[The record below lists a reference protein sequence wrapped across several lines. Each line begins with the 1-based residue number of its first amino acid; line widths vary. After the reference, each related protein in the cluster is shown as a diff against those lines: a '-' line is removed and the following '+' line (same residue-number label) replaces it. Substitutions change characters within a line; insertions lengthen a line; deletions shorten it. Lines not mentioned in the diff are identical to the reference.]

1 MEILE
6 LKNTITKAKSSM
18 DELNSIME
26 SREEK
31 ISEMK
36 DKTTEITPP
45 EWQKEQTRK
54 NNEQNLRD
62 LWNCNKRL
70 NIPVSQSW
78 KERKKN
84 MGLKQCSKK

>member
-6 LKNTITKAKSSM
+6 LKNTITKAKSSL

-31 ISEMK
+31 NQWNE
-36 DKTTEITPP
+36 DKTMEITPP

-54 NNEQNLRD
+54 
-62 LWNCNKRL
+62 
-70 NIPVSQSW
+70 
-78 KERKKN
+78 
-84 MGLKQCSKK
+84 KQWAEPQGPMEL